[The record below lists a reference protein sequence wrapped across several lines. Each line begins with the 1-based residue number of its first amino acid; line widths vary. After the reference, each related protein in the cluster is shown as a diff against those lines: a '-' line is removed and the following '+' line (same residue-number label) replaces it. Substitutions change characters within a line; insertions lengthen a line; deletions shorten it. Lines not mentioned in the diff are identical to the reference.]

1 MICEKC
7 NAQFK
12 SETPISESRRMFGLC
27 KKCGVKLKYSEI
39 PPSFLGGATAAV
51 ISTPF
56 LFLVLFNWVSLI
68 YILASVTGCYLL
80 VRFVTAKV
88 GGYVYLESIEEF
100 KKGNFFLKSIS
111 GVLGLIVGF
120 SILLLF
126 LVLLN

>member
-12 SETPISESRRMFGLC
+12 SETPVSESKRMFGLC

-39 PPSFLGGATAAV
+39 PQGFLGGVTAAV

-56 LFLVLFNWVSLI
+56 LFLILFKWISLI

-88 GGYVYLESIEEF
+88 GCYVYLES
-100 KKGNFFLKSIS
+100 LK
-111 GVLGLIVGF
+111 
-120 SILLLF
+120 
-126 LVLLN
+126 N